1 MIDFSYAMFTQPFQR
16 EGRGLLLQT
25 LARTTGHRSAGFTL
39 IEMIVV
45 IMIIGILIGVGAFT
59 FGKAKDNARSAL
71 TRDTAKQIVDSWT
84 LYQQTKYEWPASIP
98 STAET
103 TPLSSLITNLV
114 STFELKLEEK
124 TSGLKDSWGS
134 LYSIWLDT
142 DYDGQIIL
150 DPNPWR
156 DIHPSFKDEPILTI
170 KGAVLVAS
178 PGKDKS
184 LGTRDDIIVH

>member
-1 MIDFSYAMFTQPFQR
+1 MQA
-16 EGRGLLLQT
+16 
-25 LARTTGHRSAGFTL
+25 LARTTGRRSAGFTL

-45 IMIIGILIGVGAFT
+45 ILIIGILIGVGAFT
-59 FGKAKDNARSAL
+59 FGKAKDNARSAI

-103 TPLSSLITNLV
+103 VPLDSEACYLPTNSV
-114 STFELKLEEK
+114 SNFELKLEEK

-184 LGTRDDIIVH
+184 LYTRDDIIVH

>member
-1 MIDFSYAMFTQPFQR
+1 M
-16 EGRGLLLQT
+16 
-25 LARTTGHRSAGFTL
+25 L
-39 IEMIVV
+39 IV

-98 STAET
+98 SSAET
-103 TPLSSLITNLV
+103 TALPSLVSNLV

-124 TSGLKDSWGS
+124 MSGLKDSWGS

-150 DPNPWR
+150 DPNPFTA
-156 DIHPSFKDEPILTI
+156 HPSFQGQTKLTI
-170 KGAVLVAS
+170 KGPVLVAS
-178 PGKDKS
+178 PGKDKI
-184 LGTRDDIIVH
+184 LYTRDDIIVH

>member
-1 MIDFSYAMFTQPFQR
+1 MIDFSFMLTQPFQH
-16 EGRGLLLQT
+16 EGRGLLLQA
-25 LARTTGHRSAGFTL
+25 LARTTGRRSAGFTL
-39 IEMIVV
+39 LEMIVV

-84 LYQQTKYEWPASIP
+84 LYQQTKYEWPTSIP
-98 STAET
+98 SSAET
-103 TPLSSLITNLV
+103 TALLSLASNLV
-114 STFELKLEEK
+114 SNFELKLEEK

-134 LYSIWLDT
+134 LYSIWFDT
-142 DYDGQIIL
+142 DYDGQITL
-150 DPNPWR
+150 TSNPWSTT
-156 DIHPSFKDEPILTI
+156 HPSYAGQTPLVI

-178 PGKDKS
+178 KGKDKS

>member
-1 MIDFSYAMFTQPFQR
+1 MQA
-16 EGRGLLLQT
+16 
-25 LARTTGHRSAGFTL
+25 LARTTGRGSAGFTL
-39 IEMIVV
+39 LEMLIV

-98 STAET
+98 SSAET
-103 TPLSSLITNLV
+103 TALPSLVSNLV

-124 TSGLKDSWGS
+124 MSGLKDSWGS

-150 DPNPWR
+150 DPNPFTA
-156 DIHPSFKDEPILTI
+156 HPSFQGQTKLTI
-170 KGAVLVAS
+170 KGPVLVAS
-178 PGKDKS
+178 PGKDKI
-184 LGTRDDIIVH
+184 LYTRDDIIVH